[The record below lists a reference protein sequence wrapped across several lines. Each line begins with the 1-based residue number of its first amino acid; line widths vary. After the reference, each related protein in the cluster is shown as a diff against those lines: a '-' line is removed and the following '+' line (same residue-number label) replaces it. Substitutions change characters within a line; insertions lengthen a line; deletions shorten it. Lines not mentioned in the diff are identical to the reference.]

1 MAIKATLSLD
11 GGEEIRLLHVSFALN
26 RAVDHTGRPSGE
38 TRGGTVTMEI
48 ESTDDTTVLQWMMD
62 PWMQKNGT
70 VKFSK
75 KDADS
80 KMKELKFE
88 KAYCI
93 AYAESIDAIGDNPM
107 TVNFTVSSEKL
118 SVGEASFKNPWPK
131 NT

>member
-38 TRGGTVTMEI
+38 TRAGTVTMEI
-48 ESTDDTTVLQWMMD
+48 ESTDDTTVLQWIMD
-62 PWMQKNGT
+62 SWMQKNGT
-70 VKFSK
+70 IKFSK

-80 KMKELKFE
+80 KLKELKFE

-93 AYAESIDAIGDNPM
+93 AYSEAISAIGDNPM
-107 TVNFTVSSEKL
+107 TINFTISAEKI
-118 SVGEASFKNPWPK
+118 SVGDASFKNPWPK